1 MFFFFWQ
8 VFLALTEERMAGS
21 FPREQEADIAFSN
34 GLSHEM
40 ELAFD
45 EMHWSVL
52 GQSRER
58 GQF

>member
-1 MFFFFWQ
+1 VFLFFWQ

-21 FPREQEADIAFSN
+21 FPREQEADIIFSN

-40 ELAFD
+40 ELPFD
-45 EMHWSVL
+45 EMH
-52 GQSRER
+52 